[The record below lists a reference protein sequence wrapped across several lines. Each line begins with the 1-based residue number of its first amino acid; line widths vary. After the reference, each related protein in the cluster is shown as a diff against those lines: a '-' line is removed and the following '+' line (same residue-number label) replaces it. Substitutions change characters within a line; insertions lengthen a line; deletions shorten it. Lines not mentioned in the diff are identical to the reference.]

1 VKEKSKK
8 EGDNMQGILLD
19 NFTFLE
25 LLGILSQ
32 NPPSVKLSP
41 NVVVLRDDA
50 PKLERFP
57 KVFTIDKLFGGTEF
71 LLEEFRQLLNT
82 LPYLDKFR
90 VFFAHFRPY
99 NGKITQRKDRWEKFK
114 AWRFDIDHLYPEE
127 HIWNLIEKL
136 PLKPNIVKKSNKGWH
151 LIYVFDEF
159 VERNTYE
166 SYLHENDEDGYLHFM
181 VYRLLTSH
189 IPSYLK
195 SIEEKLDAHASSLVN
210 MIATRFVSEKLP
222 AYLLHE
228 PYPLSEFFDAFS
240 HLIPKLSTNGQH
252 TNGQPQTQANGK
264 GRTLHDAVE
273 RYYKAHKSSPYKV
286 EDIPRETFYSLLERC
301 EVLKALDK
309 VWENHSYDEWVIMAN
324 YQAVKILYTENKE
337 EEQALRQEFHE
348 KSQKHPKYTREEADY
363 YLDYAIKRQREHL
376 KLSGCGYIYRVI
388 RKEFRAIC
396 EGCPYKRIGLN
407 GLIEGHF
414 IFDALRGLR
423 KKKKAE
429 ALQSQTKPQTQKGL
443 RKRRKAEKAQPQP
456 HQTHPYP
463 TNSEE
468 PQETTHP
475 YPLEEPQLHEKVEE
489 PQDPQ
494 IPNWEL
500 REDGWYLLEGGYAVK
515 VLPYF
520 RIRTHYIVGDTED
533 EYVEITDKQ
542 SRSYIKKVERRKD
555 TYMPT
560 PELVKSF
567 GFVNPDKI
575 KEAKRFL
582 AYYIEHVKEKRG
594 VRIDFL
600 GYRYLNG
607 WDIAVGGDG
616 TYTRK
621 ELSFIFYG
629 KDLEHSTEWFLPAVK
644 GDLET
649 FKEIYRKLFAIDDPP
664 LHFAIAHYLSW
675 IAKQFLRGSSSLPYI
690 NPVLIFVGDTG
701 TGKSIRAKLSAGL
714 YGNPALFSFTNIT
727 LASFNNHFPL
737 LKVPFGID
745 EVITKTERDEAK
757 FGELIYNITNIQGKK
772 TYSTTYNPIEVPV
785 LITGETENLLIDK
798 VFASFRGL
806 NRRSIVLEL
815 TTDWKDNAD
824 VLDEAAELLY
834 SHHGH
839 ILSYV
844 KGLTE
849 RDKEWIKEMAKHIYG
864 YEKIQNLGD
873 ASFRDL
879 RKHIAISL
887 AMFAHFFFYFIKAG
901 TDEEIARKLAGVLD
915 FVVEQITRNQ
925 VGRVGENIDYVEEVM
940 AFLSK
945 LDEFMGKHK
954 NVKLYGLSFKR
965 VCQMLNYTPSHRVGE
980 LLKKF
985 FWKRYTEKNKTEKKD
1000 TEKNR
1005 TGTKLYFT
1013 PSCLI
1018 TRPTFDFSR
1027 PSFSSEAPEVVYDR
1041 ERLVRFTEEE
1051 ARIWLEVFVLRHG
1064 DWLIKYLVNTFE
1076 LDKLPQFKNLVN
1088 SFPEHE
1094 QILLYD
1100 SREVEKEIKE
1110 TLKEGIEE
1118 YEEEL
1123 DFDF

>member
-1 VKEKSKK
+1 MK
-8 EGDNMQGILLD
+8 GLLLG
-19 NFTFLE
+19 NLELLE

-32 NPPSVKLSP
+32 ELPFVKLSP
-41 NVVVLRDDA
+41 KVVVLRDDDVPELA
-50 PKLERFP
+50 GFP

-71 LLEEFRQLLNT
+71 PLEEFKQTLNT
-82 LPYLDKFR
+82 LPYLDKLR

-99 NGKITQRKDRWEKFK
+99 KGKITQRKDRWDRFK
-114 AWRFDIDHLYPEE
+114 AWRFDVDHPYPEE
-127 HIWNLIEKL
+127 HILNLIEKL
-136 PLKPNIVKKSNKGWH
+136 PLKPNIVKKSKKGWH

-159 VERNTYE
+159 VLRDKYE
-166 SYLHENDEDGYLHFM
+166 LYLHKTHEEGRLHFM
-181 VYRLLTSH
+181 VYRLLTSY

-195 SIEEKLDAHASSLVN
+195 SIEEKLDVHASSIVN
-210 MIATRFVSEKLP
+210 MIATRFVSENLP
-222 AYLLHE
+222 AYLIHE
-228 PYPLSEFFDAFS
+228 PYPLSEFFDAFA
-240 HLIPKLSTNGQH
+240 HLIPKKLPNGQSTNGQ
-252 TNGQPQTQANGK
+252 TQARAQTQPNGK
-264 GRTLHDAVE
+264 GITLSEVVE
-273 RYYKAHKSSPYKV
+273 SFYKAHGSSPYKV
-286 EDIPRETFYSLLERC
+286 EDVPKETFYFLLDRC
-301 EVLKALDK
+301 AVLKELDK
-309 VWENHSYDEWVIMAN
+309 VWENHSYWEWFIMTN
-324 YQAVKILYTENKE
+324 FQAIKILYAETKE

-348 KSQKHPKYTREEADY
+348 KSKRYPDY
-363 YLDYAIKRQREHL
+363 DRKDAHRFLNYAIERQSENL
-376 KLSGCGYIYRVI
+376 KPPSCGYIYRYI
-388 RKEFRAIC
+388 RPEFRAIC
-396 EGCPYKRIGLN
+396 EGCPYKQIDTN
-407 GLIEGHF
+407 GLIKGHF
-414 IFDALRGLR
+414 IFDALKGLR
-423 KKKKAE
+423 KRKKAE
-429 ALQSQTKPQTQKGL
+429 ELQSQTQPQTQKGL
-443 RKRRKAEKAQPQP
+443 RKRKKAENPQP
-456 HQTHPYP
+456 PPTHPYP
-463 TNSEE
+463 TNS
-468 PQETTHP
+468 
-475 YPLEEPQLHEKVEE
+475 EE

-500 REDGWYLLEGGYAVK
+500 REDGWYMLEGSSAVK

-520 RIRTHYIVGDTED
+520 RIRTHYIVGDTEE

-542 SRSYIKKVERRKD
+542 SRPYIKKVERRKD

-567 GFVNPDKI
+567 GFINPDKI

-582 AYYIEHVKEKRG
+582 AYYIEQVKERRG

-629 KDLEHSTEWFLPAVK
+629 KDLDYSTEWFLPSVK

-649 FKEIYRKLFAIDDPP
+649 FKETYRKLFALDDPP

-701 TGKSIRAKLSAGL
+701 TGKSIRAKIAAGL

-806 NRRSIVLEL
+806 NRRSVVLEL

-824 VLDEAAELLY
+824 VLDEAAETLY

-844 KGLTE
+844 KGLTD
-849 RDKEWIKEMAKHIYG
+849 RDREWIKEMAKHIYD

-901 TDEEIARKLAGVLD
+901 TDEEIARKLAGIID

-940 AFLSK
+940 GFLSK
-945 LDEFMGKHK
+945 LDEFIGKNPK
-954 NVKLYGLSFKR
+954 VKLHGLSFR
-965 VCQMLNYTPSHRVGE
+965 QVCQRVGYTPSHRVGE

-985 FWKRYTEKNKTEKKD
+985 FWRKYTEKS
-1000 TEKNR
+1000 R

-1013 PSCLI
+1013 ASCLI
-1018 TRPTFDFSR
+1018 KKPWVLTDKNEFAPD
-1027 PSFSSEAPEVVYDR
+1027 SEVIYDK
-1041 ERLVRFTEEE
+1041 EKLVGFTEEE
-1051 ARIWLEVFVLRHG
+1051 ARIWLEVFRLRHG
-1064 DWLIKYLVNTFE
+1064 DGLLPYLVKTFE
-1076 LDKLPQFKNLVN
+1076 LDKLPQFQKLLG
-1088 SFPEHE
+1088 SLPEQALLFPEKPKE
-1094 QILLYD
+1094 RKD
-1100 SREVEKEIKE
+1100 GEK
-1110 TLKEGIEE
+1110 GEE
-1118 YEEEL
+1118 PNEEPEEE
-1123 DFDF
+1123 DDVWNHF

>member
-1 VKEKSKK
+1 M
-8 EGDNMQGILLD
+8 EGVLLD
-19 NFTFLE
+19 NFELLE
-25 LLGILSQ
+25 LLGILRQ
-32 NPPSVKLSP
+32 NLPSVKLSP
-41 NVVVLRDDA
+41 NVVVLRDDDVPELA
-50 PKLERFP
+50 GFP
-57 KVFTIDKLFGGTEF
+57 KVFTIDKLFNGTEF
-71 LLEEFRQLLNT
+71 PLEEFRHTLNS
-82 LPYLDKFR
+82 LPYLEKLR

-99 NGKITQRKDRWEKFK
+99 NGKITQRKDHWDRFK
-114 AWRFDIDHLYPEE
+114 AWRFDIDHPYPEE
-127 HIWNLIEKL
+127 HIQNLIEKL

-159 VERNTYE
+159 VLRDKYE
-166 SYLHENDEDGYLHFM
+166 LYLKGDKDGRLHYM
-181 VYRLLTSH
+181 VYNLLTSH

-195 SIEEKLDAHASSLVN
+195 SIEEKLDFHASSIVN
-210 MIATRFVSEKLP
+210 MIATRFVSENLP

-228 PYPLSEFFDAFS
+228 PYPLSEFFNAFS
-240 HLIPKLSTNGQH
+240 HLIPEPSKNGQP
-252 TNGQPQTQANGK
+252 TNGQPQTRTQPNGK
-264 GRTLHDAVE
+264 GITLAEVVE
-273 RYYKAHKSSPYKV
+273 AYYKAHRSSPYTIH
-286 EDIPRETFYSLLERC
+286 DIPKETFYSLLDRC
-301 EVLKALDK
+301 AVLKALDT
-309 VWENHSYDEWVIMAN
+309 VWENHEYWEWYILTN
-324 YQAVKILYTENKE
+324 IQAIKILYAENPE
-337 EEQALRQEFHE
+337 EERALRQEFHE
-348 KSQKHPKYTREEADY
+348 KSKKHPEYSRYWADY
-363 YLDYAIKRQREHL
+363 YLDYAIRRQRENL
-376 KLSGCGYIYRVI
+376 KPPSCGFIYRVI

-396 EGCPYKRIGLN
+396 EECPYKQIDTN
-407 GLIEGHF
+407 GLIKGHF
-414 IFDALRGLR
+414 IFDAL
-423 KKKKAE
+423 
-429 ALQSQTKPQTQKGL
+429 KGL
-443 RKRRKAEKAQPQP
+443 RKRKKAKDEALKGLRKRKKVKDPQPQAEPPKEERVEEPQPQP
-456 HQTHPYP
+456 THPYP
-463 TNSEE
+463 TS
-468 PQETTHP
+468 
-475 YPLEEPQLHEKVEE
+475 LEE

-500 REDGWYLLEGGYAVK
+500 REDGWYMLENGVAVK

-520 RIRTHYIVGDTED
+520 RIRTHYIVGDTEE

-542 SRSYIKKVERRKD
+542 GRTYIKKVERRKD

-567 GFVNPDKI
+567 GFINPDKV

-582 AYYIEHVKEKRG
+582 AYYIEQVKEKRG
-594 VRIDFL
+594 LRIDFL

-616 TYTRK
+616 RYTRK

-629 KDLEHSTEWFLPAVK
+629 KDLDYSTEWFLPAVK

-649 FKEIYRKLFAIDDPP
+649 FKDTYRKLFTLNDPP
-664 LHFAIAHYLSW
+664 LHFAIAHFLSW
-675 IAKQFLRGSSSLPYI
+675 IAKQFLRGSSVLPYL
-690 NPVLIFVGDTG
+690 NPVLIFLGDTG
-701 TGKSIRAKLSAGL
+701 TGKSIRAKIAAGL

-745 EVITKTERDEAK
+745 EVLTKTERDETK

-806 NRRSIVLEL
+806 NRRSIVLQL

-849 RDKEWIKEMAKHIYG
+849 RDREWIKELAKVIYA
-864 YEKIQNLGD
+864 YRKIQNLGD

-887 AMFAHFFFYFIKAG
+887 AMFAHFSLSFIQAC
-901 TDEEIARKLAGVLD
+901 TEEEIDRKLAGIID
-915 FVVEQITRNQ
+915 FVVEQITQNQ

-940 AFLSK
+940 GFLSK
-945 LDEFMGKHK
+945 VDEAQLKGIQLK
-954 NVKLYGLSFKR
+954 GLSFKQ
-965 VCQMLNYTPSHRVGE
+965 VCQRIDFNPSHRVGE

-985 FWKRYTEKNKTEKKD
+985 FWKSYKTP
-1000 TEKNR
+1000 N
-1005 TGTKLYFT
+1005 GTRLVFT

-1018 TRPTFDFSR
+1018 RR
-1027 PSFSSEAPEVVYDR
+1027 PSIDDLERKRTRFTPSAPEVVYDR
-1041 ERLVRFTEEE
+1041 ERLSGFTEEE
-1051 ARIWLEVFVLRHG
+1051 ARIWLEVFRLRHG
-1064 DWLIKYLVNTFE
+1064 DREIPILVNTFE
-1076 LDKLPQFKNLVN
+1076 LDKLPQFQKLL
-1088 SFPEHE
+1088 SSLPE
-1094 QILLYD
+1094 QIPML
-1100 SREVEKEIKE
+1100 EEEKGKKKE
-1110 TLKEGIEE
+1110 EE
-1118 YEEEL
+1118 EPEDTEEEL

>member
-1 VKEKSKK
+1 MK
-8 EGDNMQGILLD
+8 GLLLD
-19 NFTFLE
+19 NFTLLE

-32 NPPSVKLSP
+32 NLPFVKLSP
-41 NVVVLRDDA
+41 NVVVLRDDGV
-50 PKLERFP
+50 PELEGFP

-71 LLEEFRQLLNT
+71 KLEEFKQLLNT
-82 LPYLDKFR
+82 LPYLDKLRF
-90 VFFAHFRPY
+90 FFAHFRPY
-99 NGKITQRKDRWEKFK
+99 NGKITQRKDHWDKFK
-114 AWRFDIDHLYPEE
+114 AWRFDVDHPYPEE
-127 HIWNLIEKL
+127 HILSLIKKL
-136 PLKPNIVKKSNKGWH
+136 PLKPNIVKKSKKGWH

-159 VERNTYE
+159 VERNKYDR
-166 SYLHENDEDGYLHFM
+166 YIHEGDTDGYLHFM
-181 VYRLLTSH
+181 VYKLLTSH

-195 SIEEKLDAHASSLVN
+195 SIEEKLDVHASSLVN
-210 MIATRFVSEKLP
+210 LIATRFVSENLP

-228 PYPLSEFFDAFS
+228 PYPLSQFFDAFA
-240 HLIPKLSTNGQH
+240 HLIPEQP
-252 TNGQPQTQANGK
+252 TNGQPKAQPNGK
-264 GRTLHDAVE
+264 GRTLHSAVE
-273 RYYKAHKSSPYKV
+273 RYYKAHRTSPYKV
-286 EDIPRETFYSLLERC
+286 EDIPKETFYSLLDRC

-309 VWENHSYDEWVIMAN
+309 VWENHSYDEWIIMAN
-324 YQAVKILYTENKE
+324 VQAVKILYAENSEEKE
-337 EEQALRQEFHE
+337 MLRQEFHE
-348 KSQKHPKYTREEADY
+348 KSKRYPEYTREKADY
-363 YLDYAIKRQREHL
+363 YLDYAIKRQSENL

-388 RKEFRAIC
+388 RKEFREIC
-396 EGCPYKRIGLN
+396 EACPYKKIGTN

-414 IFDALRGLR
+414 IFDAL
-423 KKKKAE
+423 
-429 ALQSQTKPQTQKGL
+429 KGL
-443 RKRRKAEKAQPQP
+443 RKRKKAKNPQPQAEP
-456 HQTHPYP
+456 PKEEPQRAHSTEEPQLHPTHPYP
-463 TNSEE
+463 TNSEK
-468 PQETTHP
+468 PQPQTHSQPHPTHP
-475 YPLEEPQLHEKVEE
+475 YPLEEPQDQPTSLEE
-489 PQDPQ
+489 STSTDPQ
-494 IPNWEL
+494 LPNWEL
-500 REDGWYLLEGGYAVK
+500 RDDGWYMLENGTAVK

-520 RIRTHYIVGDTED
+520 RIRTHYIVGDTEE
-533 EYVEITDKQ
+533 EYVEITDKHN
-542 SRSYIKKVERRKD
+542 RTYIKKVERRKD

-560 PELVKSF
+560 PDLVKSF
-567 GFVNPDKI
+567 GFINPDKI

-582 AYYIEHVKEKRG
+582 AYYIEQVKETRG

-629 KDLEHSTEWFLPAVK
+629 KDLEYSTEWFLPAVK
-644 GDLET
+644 GDLNT
-649 FKEIYRKLFAIDDPP
+649 FKEIYRKLFTLNDPP

-675 IAKQFLRGSSSLPYI
+675 IAKQFLRGSSVVPSL

-824 VLDEAAELLY
+824 VLDEAVELLY

-849 RDKEWIKEMAKHIYG
+849 EDREWVKEMAKHIYG

-887 AMFAHFFFYFIKAG
+887 AMFAHFFFYFLQAG
-901 TDEEIARKLAGVLD
+901 TEEEIARKLAGIID
-915 FVVEQITRNQ
+915 FVVEQITKNQ

-940 AFLSK
+940 GFLSK
-945 LDEFMGKHK
+945 VDEAQAK
-954 NVKLYGLSFKR
+954 NMQLKGLSFR
-965 VCQMLNYTPSHRVGE
+965 QVCQKIGYTPSHKVGE

-985 FWKRYTEKNKTEKKD
+985 FWRRYTEIK
-1000 TEKNR
+1000 R
-1005 TGTKLYFT
+1005 TGTKLVFT
-1013 PSCLI
+1013 PSCLVR
-1018 TRPTFDFSR
+1018 RPPLEPLHLPQGKVEMFNPVS
-1027 PSFSSEAPEVVYDR
+1027 PEVVYDK
-1041 ERLVRFTEEE
+1041 ERLLGFTEEE
-1051 ARIWLEVFVLRHG
+1051 ARIWLEVFRLRHG
-1064 DWLIKYLVNTFE
+1064 DEWIPVLVRTFE
-1076 LDKLPQFKNLVN
+1076 LDKRAQFQKLLGSLPEQALLFN
-1088 SFPEHE
+1088 PEE
-1094 QILLYD
+1094 GKD
-1100 SREVEKEIKE
+1100 KEKQEKPKKE
-1110 TLKEGIEE
+1110 PEE
-1118 YEEEL
+1118 DLEEEL
-1123 DFDF
+1123 DLGF

>member
-1 VKEKSKK
+1 
-8 EGDNMQGILLD
+8 MQGLLLG
-19 NFTFLE
+19 NFELLE
-25 LLGILSQ
+25 LLGILRQ
-32 NPPSVKLSP
+32 NLPFVKLSP
-41 NVVVLRDDA
+41 KVVVLRDDDVPELA
-50 PKLERFP
+50 GFP
-57 KVFTIDKLFGGTEF
+57 KVFTIDKLFNGTEF
-71 LLEEFRQLLNT
+71 PLEEFKQTLHT
-82 LPYLDKFR
+82 LPYLEKLR

-99 NGKITQRKDRWEKFK
+99 KGKITQRKDHWEKFK
-114 AWRFDIDHLYPEE
+114 AWRFDIDHPYPEE
-127 HIWNLIEKL
+127 HILSLIEKL
-136 PLKPNIVKKSNKGWH
+136 PLQPNIVKKSKKGWH

-159 VERNTYE
+159 ILRDKYDL
-166 SYLHENDEDGYLHFM
+166 YLHKGDPEGRLPFM
-181 VYRLLTSH
+181 VYRLLTSR

-195 SIEEKLDAHASSLVN
+195 SIEEKLDVHASSIVN
-210 MIATRFVSEKLP
+210 MIATRFVSENLP

-228 PYPLSEFFDAFS
+228 PYPLSEFFNAFA
-240 HLIPKLSTNGQH
+240 HLIPEKLPSRLTLNEPPTNGQNPAL
-252 TNGQPQTQANGK
+252 TQAQTQTQPDGK
-264 GRTLHDAVE
+264 EITLSEVVE
-273 RYYKAHKSSPYKV
+273 SFYKAHRTSPYTIH
-286 EDIPRETFYSLLERC
+286 DIPKETFYSLLSRC
-301 EVLKALDK
+301 KVLEALDK
-309 VWENHSYDEWVIMAN
+309 AWETHSYEEWFIMTN
-324 YQAVKILYTENKE
+324 FQAIKILYAEKE
-337 EEQALRQEFHE
+337 GKEWALRQEFHE
-348 KSQKHPKYTREEADY
+348 KSKKHPTYHRDTATY
-363 YLDYAIKRQREHL
+363 FLNYAIGRQRERL
-376 KLSGCGYIYRVI
+376 KPPSCGYIYRVI

-396 EGCPYKRIGLN
+396 EACPYKRVDKN
-407 GLIEGHF
+407 GLIKGHF
-414 IFDALRGLR
+414 IFDALKGLKKR
-423 KKKKAE
+423 KKVE
-429 ALQSQTKPQTQKGL
+429 EQQPQT
-443 RKRRKAEKAQPQP
+443 PP
-456 HQTHPYP
+456 
-463 TNSEE
+463 
-468 PQETTHP
+468 THP
-475 YPLEEPQLHEKVEE
+475 YPLEEPQPLPPTLENPTSLEE

-500 REDGWYLLEGGYAVK
+500 REDGWYMLENGVAVK

-520 RIRTHYIVGDTED
+520 RIRTHYIVGDTEE
-533 EYVEITDKQ
+533 EYVEITDKHN
-542 SRSYIKKVERRKD
+542 RTYIKKVERRKD

-567 GFVNPDKI
+567 GFINPDKV

-582 AYYIEHVKEKRG
+582 AYYIEQVKEKRG

-607 WDIAVGGDG
+607 IWDIAVGGDG

-629 KDLEHSTEWFLPAVK
+629 KDLDYSTEWFLPSVK

-649 FKEIYRKLFAIDDPP
+649 FKAIYRKLFALDDPP

-675 IAKQFLRGSSSLPYI
+675 IAKQFLRGSSVLPYT

-701 TGKSIRAKLSAGL
+701 TGKSIRAKIAAGL

-745 EVITKTERDEAK
+745 EVITKTERDETK

-815 TTDWKDNAD
+815 TTDWKDSAD

-839 ILSYV
+839 ILHYV

-849 RDKEWIKEMAKHIYG
+849 EDREWIKEMAKNIYDYG
-864 YEKIQNLGD
+864 KIQNLGD

-901 TDEEIARKLAGVLD
+901 TDEEIARKLAGIID
-915 FVVEQITRNQ
+915 FVVEQINQNQ

-945 LDEFMGKHK
+945 VDE
-954 NVKLYGLSFKR
+954 VKSKVELKGLSFKL
-965 VCQMLNYTPSHRVGE
+965 VCQKIGYTPSHKVGE

-985 FWKRYTEKNKTEKKD
+985 FWRRYRETQK
-1000 TEKNR
+1000 
-1005 TGTKLYFT
+1005 TGTKLEFT
-1013 PSCLI
+1013 PSCLV
-1018 TRPTFDFSR
+1018 RR
-1027 PSFSSEAPEVVYDR
+1027 PSLHTKGDRFDPTAPEVKRDK
-1041 ERLVRFTEEE
+1041 ERLPGFTEEE
-1051 ARIWLEVFVLRHG
+1051 ARIWLEVFRLRHG
-1064 DWLIKYLVNTFE
+1064 DEWLPVLVRTFE
-1076 LDKLPQFKNLVN
+1076 LDKLPQFKKLLG
-1088 SFPEHE
+1088 SLPEPLPLFPEKPE
-1094 QILLYD
+1094 
-1100 SREVEKEIKE
+1100 
-1110 TLKEGIEE
+1110 EGKDKDR
-1118 YEEEL
+1118 EEEPKEEPEGE
-1123 DFDF
+1123 DDVWNHF

>member
-1 VKEKSKK
+1 MKGV
-8 EGDNMQGILLD
+8 LLD
-19 NFTFLE
+19 NLELLE

-32 NPPSVKLSP
+32 DLPLVKLSP
-41 NVVVLRDDA
+41 NVVVLRDDYV
-50 PKLERFP
+50 PKLVHFP

-71 LLEEFRQLLNT
+71 PLEEFKQLLNS
-82 LPYLDKFR
+82 LPYLDKLR
-90 VFFAHFRPY
+90 VFFAHFRPH
-99 NGKITQRKDRWEKFK
+99 NGKITQRKDHWERFK
-114 AWRFDIDHLYPEE
+114 AWRYDVDHPYPEE
-127 HIWNLIEKL
+127 HIWDLVEKL
-136 PLKPNIVKKSNKGWH
+136 PLQPNIVKKSNKGWH
-151 LIYVFDEF
+151 LIYVFDAF
-159 VERNTYE
+159 VERNKYNR
-166 SYLHENDEDGYLHFM
+166 YLHENDTDGYLHYM
-181 VYRLLTSH
+181 AYRLLTSH

-195 SIEEKLDAHASSLVN
+195 SIEEKLDVHASSLVN
-210 MIATRFVSEKLP
+210 MIATRFVSENLP
-222 AYLLHE
+222 AYLLHK
-228 PYPLSEFFDAFS
+228 PYPLSEFFNAFS
-240 HLIPKLSTNGQH
+240 HLIPKKLPAPTPNGHSTNGQ
-252 TNGQPQTQANGK
+252 TQPNGK
-264 GRTLHDAVE
+264 GRTLHSAVE
-273 RYYKAHKSSPYKV
+273 RYYKAHRFSPYKV
-286 EDIPRETFYSLLERC
+286 EDVPKETFYSLLDRC
-301 EVLKALDK
+301 AVLKELDK
-309 VWENHSYDEWVIMAN
+309 VWENHDYDEWVIMAN
-324 YQAVKILYTENKE
+324 YQAVKILYAENPEEKE
-337 EEQALRQEFHE
+337 RLWQEFHE
-348 KSQKHPKYTREEADY
+348 KSKRHPKYTREEADY

-376 KLSGCGYIYRVI
+376 KLSGCGYIYRVV

-396 EGCPYKRIGLN
+396 EKCPYKKIDTN
-407 GLIEGHF
+407 GLITGHF

-423 KKKKAE
+423 KRKKA
-429 ALQSQTKPQTQKGL
+429 KNPQPQ
-443 RKRRKAEKAQPQP
+443 AEPPKEDPQHSTEEPQPQP
-456 HQTHPYP
+456 THPYP
-463 TNSEE
+463 TS
-468 PQETTHP
+468 
-475 YPLEEPQLHEKVEE
+475 LEE

-500 REDGWYLLEGGYAVK
+500 REDGWYMLENGVWVR

-542 SRSYIKKVERRKD
+542 GRTYIKKVERRKD

-560 PELVKSF
+560 PDLVKSF
-567 GFVNPDKI
+567 GFINPDKI

-582 AYYIEHVKEKRG
+582 AYYIEQVKETRG

-629 KDLEHSTEWFLPAVK
+629 KDLEYSTEWFLPSVK
-644 GDLET
+644 GELET
-649 FKEIYRKLFAIDDPP
+649 FKDTYRKLFTLNDPP

-675 IAKQFLRGSSSLPYI
+675 IARQFLKGSSVLPYT

-701 TGKSIRAKLSAGL
+701 TGKSIRAKISAGL

-745 EVITKTERDEAK
+745 EVITKTERDENK

-824 VLDEAAELLY
+824 ALDEAVELLY

-839 ILSYV
+839 TLSYV

-849 RDKEWIKEMAKHIYG
+849 EDREWIKEMAKHIYG
-864 YEKIQNLGD
+864 HEKIQNLGD

-879 RKHIAISL
+879 RKHIAVSL
-887 AMFAHFFFYFIKAG
+887 AMFAHFFFYFLQAG
-901 TDEEIARKLAGVLD
+901 TEEEIARKLAGIID

-940 AFLSK
+940 GFLSK
-945 LDEFMGKHK
+945 VDEAQAK
-954 NVKLYGLSFKR
+954 NIKLKGLSFR
-965 VCQMLNYTPSHRVGE
+965 QVCQKIGYTPSHRVGK
-980 LLKKF
+980 LLEKF
-985 FWKRYTEKNKTEKKD
+985 FWRKYKVPN
-1000 TEKNR
+1000 
-1005 TGTKLYFT
+1005 GTSLYFA

-1018 TRPTFDFSR
+1018 RRPPLFHNTEKFD
-1027 PSFSSEAPEVVYDR
+1027 PSYSEVKEDR
-1041 ERLVRFTEEE
+1041 KRWEEFTEDE
-1051 ARIWLEVFVLRHG
+1051 ARIWLEVFRLRHG
-1064 DWLIKYLVNTFE
+1064 DEWVPVLVRTFE
-1076 LDKLPQFKNLVN
+1076 LDKRTQFQKLLGSLPDKALLFN
-1088 SFPEHE
+1088 PEE
-1094 QILLYD
+1094 GKD
-1100 SREVEKEIKE
+1100 KEKQEKPKE
-1110 TLKEGIEE
+1110 EPQEP
-1118 YEEEL
+1118 EEE
-1123 DFDF
+1123 DDVWNHF

>member
-1 VKEKSKK
+1 MKGV
-8 EGDNMQGILLD
+8 LLD
-19 NFTFLE
+19 NFELLE

-32 NPPSVKLSP
+32 NSGQNISQNFLNVKLSP
-41 NVVVLRDDA
+41 NVVVIRDDDVPELA
-50 PKLERFP
+50 GFP
-57 KVFTIDKLFGGTEF
+57 KVFTIDKLFKGTEF
-71 LLEEFRQLLNT
+71 PLEEFKHTLNS
-82 LPYLDKFR
+82 LPYLEKLR

-99 NGKITQRKDRWEKFK
+99 KGKITQRKDHWDRFK
-114 AWRFDIDHLYPEE
+114 AWRFDIDHPYPEE
-127 HIWNLIEKL
+127 HIQNLTEKL
-136 PLKPNIVKKSNKGWH
+136 PLQPNIVKKSNKGWH

-159 VERNTYE
+159 ITRENYE
-166 SYLHENDEDGYLHFM
+166 LYLHENKEEGRLHFM
-181 VYRLLTSH
+181 VYSLLTSR

-195 SIEEKLDAHASSLVN
+195 SIEEKLDFHASSIVN
-210 MIATRFVSEKLP
+210 MIATRFVSENLP

-228 PYPLSEFFDAFS
+228 PYSLSEFFNAFS
-240 HLIPKLSTNGQH
+240 RLIPEPSTGGH
-252 TNGQPQTQANGK
+252 PTNGQPQPQTQPNGK
-264 GRTLHDAVE
+264 GITLSEVVE
-273 RYYKAHKSSPYKV
+273 GYYKAHRTSPYTIH
-286 EDIPRETFYSLLERC
+286 DIPKETFYSLLDRC

-309 VWENHSYDEWVIMAN
+309 VWENHSYWEWYILTN
-324 YQAVKILYTENKE
+324 IQAIKILYAENPE
-337 EEQALRQEFHE
+337 EERALRQEFHE
-348 KSQKHPKYTREEADY
+348 KSKRYPEYDRRDADRF
-363 YLDYAIKRQREHL
+363 LNYAIKRQRENL
-376 KLSGCGYIYRVI
+376 KPPSCGYIYRVI

-396 EGCPYKRIGLN
+396 EKCPYKQIDTN
-407 GLIEGHF
+407 GLIKGHF
-414 IFDALRGLR
+414 IFDAL
-423 KKKKAE
+423 
-429 ALQSQTKPQTQKGL
+429 KGL
-443 RKRRKAEKAQPQP
+443 RKRKKAEDPQPQAEP
-456 HQTHPYP
+456 PK
-463 TNSEE
+463 EE
-468 PQETTHP
+468 RVEES
-475 YPLEEPQLHEKVEE
+475 LEE
-489 PQDPQ
+489 PQ

-500 REDGWYLLEGGYAVK
+500 REDGWYMLENGVAVK

-533 EYVEITDKQ
+533 EYVEITDKHN
-542 SRSYIKKVERRKD
+542 RTYIKKVERKKD

-567 GFVNPDKI
+567 GFINPDKV

-582 AYYIEHVKEKRG
+582 AYYIEQVKEKRG
-594 VRIDFL
+594 VRIEFL

-616 TYTRK
+616 RYTRK

-629 KDLEHSTEWFLPAVK
+629 KDLDYSTEWFLPSVK

-649 FKEIYRKLFAIDDPP
+649 FKEIYRKLFKLDDPP
-664 LHFAIAHYLSW
+664 LHFAIAHFLSW
-675 IAKQFLRGSSSLPYI
+675 IAKQFLRGSSVVPYL
-690 NPVLIFVGDTG
+690 NPVLIFLGDTG
-701 TGKSIRAKLSAGL
+701 TGKSIRAKMAAGL

-806 NRRSIVLEL
+806 NRRSIVLQL

-849 RDKEWIKEMAKHIYG
+849 RDREGIKELAKVIYD
-864 YEKIQNLGD
+864 YRKIQNLGD

-887 AMFAHFFFYFIKAG
+887 AMFAHFSLSFIQAC
-901 TDEEIARKLAGVLD
+901 TEEEIDRKLAGIID
-915 FVVEQITRNQ
+915 FVVGQITRNQ

-940 AFLSK
+940 GFLSK
-945 LDEFMGKHK
+945 VDEAR
-954 NVKLYGLSFKR
+954 VKGIQLKGLSFKQ
-965 VCQMLNYTPSHRVGE
+965 VCQKIGFTPSHRVGE

-985 FWKRYTEKNKTEKKD
+985 FWKSYKVPN
-1000 TEKNR
+1000 
-1005 TGTKLYFT
+1005 GTRLVFT

-1018 TRPTFDFSR
+1018 TRPLLNHKGDKFD
-1027 PSFSSEAPEVVYDR
+1027 PSNPEVFYDK
-1041 ERLVRFTEEE
+1041 ERLRELTEEE
-1051 ARIWLEVFVLRHG
+1051 TGIWLEVFRLRYGDSWIPVL
-1064 DWLIKYLVNTFE
+1064 VSTFE
-1076 LDKLPQFKNLVN
+1076 LDKWPQFQKLLG
-1088 SFPEHE
+1088 SLPEPIIMFKPE
-1094 QILLYD
+1094 EGKD
-1100 SREVEKEIKE
+1100 EEKE
-1110 TLKEGIEE
+1110 EE
-1118 YEEEL
+1118 PEEEDL
-1123 DFDF
+1123 GF